1 MNLRVLTGADD
12 DVGAWIFARTRG
24 TWVKGM
30 GAAIGFTYE
39 TSLVAGVAYTMYNG
53 ANVWAAIAVDPA
65 YQRRWLSRD
74 ALRVIFDYPFRQLGC
89 QRISALVY
97 ETNTVSQR
105 FLTRLGFH
113 REATL
118 ANAAPDGD
126 MFVYAL
132 HAKECRWLR

>member
-1 MNLRVLTGADD
+1 MRLNVLVGADD
-12 DVGAWIFARTRG
+12 DVGTWIFARTRAQ
-24 TWVKGM
+24 WVPGQ
-30 GAAIGFTYE
+30 GAAIGFTCGE
-39 TSLVAGVAYTMYNG
+39 SLVAGVAYTMYNG

-65 YQRRWLSRD
+65 FQRRWATRQ

-118 ANAAPDGD
+118 AQAAPDGD

-132 HAKECRWLR
+132 HEKDCQWLR